1 MRACPLDVGMSV
13 IERGHATIAERRAL
27 AAVKRMYSL

>member
-1 MRACPLDVGMSV
+1 MSV

-27 AAVKRMYSL
+27 ATVKRMYSL